1 MERRR
6 RGIAPIVAVA
16 AALSL
21 SAAHALPVAE
31 APASPDSVSA
41 AQAVQAPGTVST
53 TPAVQA
59 LDSASAAV
67 SAPDTLS
74 AAPAGIPSK
83 PDSAAAPGDSALS
96 PADAAPAAPGKSAAN
111 LDTLHRFDVTLGA
124 GVFFL
129 DFGDRRRFNDQ
140 LNAYA
145 ADAKKSA
152 ATRADS
158 QAISTV
164 RFQNA
169 DLSFPVRLG
178 LRWNPL
184 EWLSLGGGA
193 EWIWHEQDALLLR
206 RNGYTSFKYGM
217 QTWALF
223 AELSVAIPKE
233 FLTIDGG
240 DGLRLAVRRYWLP
253 ASYLV
258 AEWDG
263 RSRRLWADADPAGA
277 GWGLLLGS
285 EFARTGPFRA
295 SFALQWRSIEAKSGQ
310 SWRKILPDG
319 DAKGRAKWSLGGIGA
334 EFVLSWGAFPKVV
347 DRAPKAAAG
356 DEGPAPSATLPVSES
371 ERAERAGQSS
381 AFSET
386 APSEE
391 PEQAPE
397 TARENAPAASE
408 TGAAA
413 IEAVP
418 SPAPAEKKAA
428 EPPGGRKPE
437 NF

>member
-31 APASPDSVSA
+31 EPASPDSFSAAHALPVAEEPAKPDTVSA
-41 AQAVQAPGTVST
+41 APAVQAP
-53 TPAVQA
+53 
-59 LDSASAAV
+59 DSASAP
-67 SAPDTLS
+67 APDTAALAVQAPDSLS
-74 AAPAGIPSK
+74 AATAGIPSK
-83 PDSAAAPGDSALS
+83 PDSAAVPGDSALS
-96 PADAAPAAPGKSAAN
+96 PADAATAAPGKSAAN

-145 ADAKKSA
+145 SDAKKSA

-193 EWIWHEQDALLLR
+193 EWTWHEQDALLLR

-285 EFARTGPFRA
+285 EFSRTGPFRA
-295 SFALQWRSIEAKSGQ
+295 GFALQWCSIEAKSGQ

-347 DRAPKAAAG
+347 DRAPEAAAG

-391 PEQAPE
+391 PEQTPE
-397 TARENAPAASE
+397 TADDA
-408 TGAAA
+408 
-413 IEAVP
+413 
-418 SPAPAEKKAA
+418 AEKKAA